1 MTNEAIRKPTF
12 AEALIPIVFLII
24 IISVSILKFGAD
36 PQIPLLMATIVAVL
50 LGLKLG
56 YKWDEMERGMIATIN
71 SSMQAILIQMI
82 IGIIIGT
89 WILAGVVPAMIYYG
103 LQILSP
109 SIFLPS
115 AALLCA
121 IISVATG
128 SAWTTAGTVGIA
140 LLGVGQGLGMPLPLV
155 AGAIISGA
163 YFGDKMSPLSDSTNL
178 AAAVTEVKL
187 FDHIGHMLKTT
198 SVSFV
203 IALILYGIIGM
214 KYSGSALDA
223 AQINQLLEALKQHF
237 YISPILLL
245 PPILVVSIVVMKVPA
260 VPGLLCGGILGGI
273 FAMIFQKVSLASVI
287 IVSHYG
293 FKCETGFK
301 AMDSLLSRGGLDS
314 MMYTVSLIIVA
325 MCFGGV
331 IEKIKVLEVIA
342 EKLLIF
348 TKTRGSL
355 VLTTA
360 LSSIFCNF
368 TMADQYL
375 SIVVPG
381 RMFRKSYEEKHLKLK
396 NLSRV
401 LEDSGTLTSSLVPWS
416 TCGAFMMTTLGVHP
430 FTYLPFAFLNLI
442 NPIVSVIYGYTGFTM
457 ETEDEVID
465 DESVDDEEIEG
476 EPGKLVDNL

>member
-1 MTNEAIRKPTF
+1 MNVKTIKRPTF
-12 AEALIPIVFLII
+12 IEALVPITFLII

-36 PQIPLLMATIVAVL
+36 PQIPLLLATIVAVL
-50 LGLKLG
+50 LGFKLG
-56 YKWDEMERGMIATIN
+56 YKWDDMEKGMISTIN

-89 WILAGVVPAMIYYG
+89 WILAGIVPTMIYYG

-109 SIFLPS
+109 AIFLPS
-115 AALLCA
+115 AAILCA

-155 AGAIISGA
+155 AGTIISGA

-203 IALILYGIIGM
+203 IALILYGFVGM
-214 KYSGSALDA
+214 KYSGSALDT
-223 AQINQLLEALKQHF
+223 AQINQLLDALKQHF
-237 YISPILLL
+237 HISPILLL
-245 PPILVVSIVVMKVPA
+245 PPILVVSIVIMKVPA

-273 FAMIFQKVSLASVI
+273 FAIIFQKSTLADVI
-287 IVSHYG
+287 LVSHYG
-293 FKCETGFK
+293 FNSQSGFE

-375 SIVVPG
+375 AIVVPG
-381 RMFRKSYEEKHLKLK
+381 RMFRKSYEEKNLKLK

-416 TCGAFMMTTLGVHP
+416 TCGAFMLTTLGVHP
-430 FTYLPFAFLNLI
+430 FAYLPFAFLNLI
-442 NPIVSVIYGYTGFTM
+442 NPIVSIIYGYTGFTM
-457 ETEDEVID
+457 EKDEILSPSEEID
-465 DESVDDEEIEG
+465 DSSSSQELINEIE
-476 EPGKLVDNL
+476 

>member
-1 MTNEAIRKPTF
+1 MNVKTIKRPTF
-12 AEALIPIVFLII
+12 IEALIPITFLII

-36 PQIPLLMATIVAVL
+36 PQIPLLLATIVAVL
-50 LGLKLG
+50 LGFKLG
-56 YKWDEMERGMIATIN
+56 YKWDDMEKGMISTIN

-89 WILAGVVPAMIYYG
+89 WILAGIVPTMIYYG

-109 SIFLPS
+109 AIFLPS
-115 AALLCA
+115 AAILCA

-155 AGAIISGA
+155 AGTIISGA

-187 FDHIGHMLKTT
+187 FDHISHMLKTT
-198 SVSFV
+198 SVSFI
-203 IALILYGIIGM
+203 IALILYGIVGM
-214 KYSGSALDA
+214 KYSGSTLDT
-223 AQINQLLEALKQHF
+223 AQINQLLDSLKQHF
-237 YISPILLL
+237 HISPILLL
-245 PPILVVSIVVMKVPA
+245 PPILVVSIVIMKVPA

-273 FAMIFQKVSLASVI
+273 FAIIFQKATLADVI
-287 IVSHYG
+287 LVSHYG
-293 FKCETGFK
+293 FNSQSGFK

-375 SIVVPG
+375 AIVVPG
-381 RMFRKSYEEKHLKLK
+381 RMFRKSYEEKNLKLK

-416 TCGAFMMTTLGVHP
+416 TCGAFMLTTLGVHP
-430 FTYLPFAFLNLI
+430 FAYLPFAFLNLI
-442 NPIVSVIYGYTGFTM
+442 NPVVSVIYGYTGFTM
-457 ETEDEVID
+457 EKDEIISSTEEID
-465 DESVDDEEIEG
+465 DSSNSQELINEIE
-476 EPGKLVDNL
+476 

>member
-1 MTNEAIRKPTF
+1 MNVKTIKHPTF
-12 AEALIPIVFLII
+12 IEALVPITFLII

-36 PQIPLLMATIVAVL
+36 PQIPLLLATIVAVL
-50 LGLKLG
+50 LGFKLG
-56 YKWDEMERGMIATIN
+56 YKWDDMEKGMISTIN

-89 WILAGVVPAMIYYG
+89 WILAGIVPTMIYYG

-109 SIFLPS
+109 AIFLPS
-115 AALLCA
+115 AAILCA

-155 AGAIISGA
+155 AGTIISGA

-198 SVSFV
+198 SVSFI
-203 IALILYGIIGM
+203 IALILYGFVGM
-214 KYSGSALDA
+214 KYSSSALDT
-223 AQINQLLEALKQHF
+223 AQINQLLDALKQHF
-237 YISPILLL
+237 HISPILLL
-245 PPILVVSIVVMKVPA
+245 PPILVVSIVIMKVPA

-273 FAMIFQKVSLASVI
+273 FAIIFQKSTLADVI
-287 IVSHYG
+287 LVSHYG
-293 FKCETGFK
+293 FNSQSGFE

-314 MMYTVSLIIVA
+314 MMYTVSLIIIA

-375 SIVVPG
+375 AIVVPG
-381 RMFRKSYEEKHLKLK
+381 RMFRKSYEEKNLKLK

-416 TCGAFMMTTLGVHP
+416 TCGAFMLTTLGVHP
-430 FTYLPFAFLNLI
+430 FAYLPFAFLNLI
-442 NPIVSVIYGYTGFTM
+442 NPIVSIIYGYTGFTM
-457 ETEDEVID
+457 EKDEVISPT
-465 DESVDDEEIEG
+465 EEVDDSSNSKELINEIE
-476 EPGKLVDNL
+476 

>member
-1 MTNEAIRKPTF
+1 MNVKTIKRPTF
-12 AEALIPIVFLII
+12 IEALIPITFLII

-36 PQIPLLMATIVAVL
+36 PQIPLLLATIVAVL
-50 LGLKLG
+50 LGFKLG
-56 YKWDEMERGMIATIN
+56 YKWDDMEKGMISTIN

-89 WILAGVVPAMIYYG
+89 WILAGIVPTMIYYG

-109 SIFLPS
+109 AIFLPS
-115 AALLCA
+115 AAILCA

-155 AGAIISGA
+155 AGTIISGA

-187 FDHIGHMLKTT
+187 FDHISHMLKTT
-198 SVSFV
+198 SVSFI
-203 IALILYGIIGM
+203 IALILYGIVGM
-214 KYSGSALDA
+214 KYSGSALDT
-223 AQINQLLEALKQHF
+223 AQINQLLDSLKQHF
-237 YISPILLL
+237 HISPILLL
-245 PPILVVSIVVMKVPA
+245 PPILVVSIVIMKVPA

-273 FAMIFQKVSLASVI
+273 FAIIFQKATLADVI
-287 IVSHYG
+287 LVSHYG
-293 FKCETGFK
+293 FNSQSGFK

-375 SIVVPG
+375 AIVVPG
-381 RMFRKSYEEKHLKLK
+381 RMFRKSYEEKNLKLK

-416 TCGAFMMTTLGVHP
+416 TCGAFMLTTLGVHP
-430 FTYLPFAFLNLI
+430 FAYLPFAFLNLI
-442 NPIVSVIYGYTGFTM
+442 NPVVSVIYGYTGFTM
-457 ETEDEVID
+457 EKDEIISSTEEID
-465 DESVDDEEIEG
+465 DSSNSQELINEIE
-476 EPGKLVDNL
+476 

>member
-1 MTNEAIRKPTF
+1 MKKSEVRKPTF
-12 AEALIPIVFLII
+12 LEALVPIVFLIV
-24 IISVSILKFGAD
+24 IISLSILKFGAD
-36 PQIPLLMATIVAVL
+36 PQIPLLMATGVAVL
-50 LGLKLG
+50 LGFRLG
-56 YKWDEMERGMIATIN
+56 FKWDEMEAGMIATIN

-89 WILAGVVPAMIYYG
+89 WILAGIVPTMIYYG

-109 SIFLPS
+109 GIFLPT
-115 AALLCA
+115 AAILCA
-121 IISVATG
+121 VISVATG

-198 SVSFV
+198 SVSFA
-203 IALILYGIIGM
+203 IALVLYGFVGM
-214 KYSGSALDA
+214 KYSGSN
-223 AQINQLLEALKQHF
+223 INVTEINELLGAMKSTF

-245 PPILVVSIVVMKVPA
+245 PPILVVAIVVMKVPA
-260 VPGLLCGGILGGI
+260 VPGLLSGGVLGGI
-273 FAMIFQKVSLASVI
+273 SAMVFQKASLADVI
-287 IVSHYG
+287 KVSHYG
-293 FKCETGFK
+293 YQSKSGFA
-301 AMDSLLSRGGLDS
+301 AMDDLLSRGGLDS

-331 IEKIKVLEVIA
+331 IEKTGVLEVIA
-342 EKLLIF
+342 EKLLRF
-348 TKTRGSL
+348 TKTTGSL

-360 LSSIFCNF
+360 VSSIFCNF

-375 SIVVPG
+375 AIVVPG
-381 RMFRKSYEEKHLKLK
+381 RMYRKSFEEKNLKMK

-430 FTYLPFAFLNLI
+430 FAYLPFAFLNLI

-457 ETEDEVID
+457 EKNSDIESDPEEDI
-465 DESVDDEEIEG
+465 ESV
-476 EPGKLVDNL
+476 PKWVM

>member
-1 MTNEAIRKPTF
+1 MNVKTIKRPTF
-12 AEALIPIVFLII
+12 IEALVPITFLII

-36 PQIPLLMATIVAVL
+36 PQIPLLLATIVAVL
-50 LGLKLG
+50 LGFKLG
-56 YKWDEMERGMIATIN
+56 YKWDDMEKGMISTIN

-89 WILAGVVPAMIYYG
+89 WILAGIVPTMIYYG

-109 SIFLPS
+109 AIFLPS
-115 AALLCA
+115 AAILCA

-155 AGAIISGA
+155 AGTIISGA

-203 IALILYGIIGM
+203 IALILYGFVGM
-214 KYSGSALDA
+214 KYSGSALDT
-223 AQINQLLEALKQHF
+223 AQINQLLDALKQHF
-237 YISPILLL
+237 HISPILLL
-245 PPILVVSIVVMKVPA
+245 PPILVVSIVIMKVPA

-273 FAMIFQKVSLASVI
+273 FAIIFQKSTLADVI
-287 IVSHYG
+287 LVSHYG
-293 FKCETGFK
+293 FNSQSGFE

-375 SIVVPG
+375 AIVVPG
-381 RMFRKSYEEKHLKLK
+381 RMFRKSYEEKNLKLK

-416 TCGAFMMTTLGVHP
+416 TCGAFMLTTLGVHP
-430 FTYLPFAFLNLI
+430 FAYLPFAFLNLI
-442 NPIVSVIYGYTGFTM
+442 NPIVSIIYGYTGFTM
-457 ETEDEVID
+457 EKDEILSPTEEID
-465 DESVDDEEIEG
+465 DSSNSQELINEIE
-476 EPGKLVDNL
+476 

>member
-1 MTNEAIRKPTF
+1 MNVKTIKRPTF
-12 AEALIPIVFLII
+12 IEALVPITFLII

-36 PQIPLLMATIVAVL
+36 PQIPLLLATIVAVL
-50 LGLKLG
+50 LGFKLG
-56 YKWDEMERGMIATIN
+56 YKWDDMEKGMISTIN

-89 WILAGVVPAMIYYG
+89 WILAGIVPTMIYYG

-109 SIFLPS
+109 VIFLPS
-115 AALLCA
+115 AAILCA

-155 AGAIISGA
+155 AGTIISGA

-187 FDHIGHMLKTT
+187 FDHISHMLKTT
-198 SVSFV
+198 SVSFI
-203 IALILYGIIGM
+203 IALILYGFVGM
-214 KYSGSALDA
+214 KYSGSALDT
-223 AQINQLLEALKQHF
+223 AQINQLLDALKQHF
-237 YISPILLL
+237 HISPILLL
-245 PPILVVSIVVMKVPA
+245 PPILVVSIVIMKVPA

-273 FAMIFQKVSLASVI
+273 FAIIFQKSTLADVI
-287 IVSHYG
+287 LVSHYG
-293 FKCETGFK
+293 FNSQSGFE

-375 SIVVPG
+375 AIVVPG
-381 RMFRKSYEEKHLKLK
+381 RMFRKSYEEKNLKLK

-416 TCGAFMMTTLGVHP
+416 TCGAFMLTTLGVHP
-430 FTYLPFAFLNLI
+430 FAYLPFAFLNLI
-442 NPIVSVIYGYTGFTM
+442 NPIVSIIYGYTGFTM
-457 ETEDEVID
+457 EKDEILSPTEEID
-465 DESVDDEEIEG
+465 DSSNSQELINEIE
-476 EPGKLVDNL
+476 

>member
-1 MTNEAIRKPTF
+1 MNVKTIKRPTF
-12 AEALIPIVFLII
+12 IEALVPITFLII

-36 PQIPLLMATIVAVL
+36 PQIPLLLATIVAVL
-50 LGLKLG
+50 LGFKLG
-56 YKWDEMERGMIATIN
+56 YKWDDMEKGMISTIN

-89 WILAGVVPAMIYYG
+89 WILAGIVPTMIYYG

-109 SIFLPS
+109 AIFLPS
-115 AALLCA
+115 VAILCA

-155 AGAIISGA
+155 AGTIISGA

-203 IALILYGIIGM
+203 IALILYGFVGM
-214 KYSGSALDA
+214 KYSGSALDT
-223 AQINQLLEALKQHF
+223 AQINQLLDALKQHF
-237 YISPILLL
+237 HISPILLL
-245 PPILVVSIVVMKVPA
+245 PPILVVSIVIMKVPA

-273 FAMIFQKVSLASVI
+273 FAIIFQKSTLADVI
-287 IVSHYG
+287 LVSHYG
-293 FKCETGFK
+293 FNSQSGFE

-375 SIVVPG
+375 AIVVPG
-381 RMFRKSYEEKHLKLK
+381 RMFRKSYEEKNLKLK

-416 TCGAFMMTTLGVHP
+416 TCGAFMLTTLGVHP
-430 FTYLPFAFLNLI
+430 FAYLPFAFLNLI
-442 NPIVSVIYGYTGFTM
+442 NPIVSIIYGYTGFTM
-457 ETEDEVID
+457 EKDEILSPTEEID
-465 DESVDDEEIEG
+465 DSSNSQELINEIE
-476 EPGKLVDNL
+476 

>member
-1 MTNEAIRKPTF
+1 MNVKTIKRPTF
-12 AEALIPIVFLII
+12 IEALIPITFLII

-36 PQIPLLMATIVAVL
+36 PQIPLLLATIVAVL
-50 LGLKLG
+50 LGFKLG
-56 YKWDEMERGMIATIN
+56 YKWDDMEKGMISTIN

-89 WILAGVVPAMIYYG
+89 WILAGIVPTMIYYG

-109 SIFLPS
+109 AIFLPS
-115 AALLCA
+115 AAILCA

-155 AGAIISGA
+155 AGTIISGA

-187 FDHIGHMLKTT
+187 FDHISHMLKTT
-198 SVSFV
+198 SVSFI
-203 IALILYGIIGM
+203 IALILYGIVGM
-214 KYSGSALDA
+214 KYSGSALDT
-223 AQINQLLEALKQHF
+223 AQINQLLDSLKQHF
-237 YISPILLL
+237 HISPILLL
-245 PPILVVSIVVMKVPA
+245 PPILVVSIVIMKVPA

-273 FAMIFQKVSLASVI
+273 FAIIFQKATLADVI
-287 IVSHYG
+287 LVSHYG
-293 FKCETGFK
+293 FNSQSGFK

-375 SIVVPG
+375 AIVVPG
-381 RMFRKSYEEKHLKLK
+381 RMLRKSYEEKNLKLK

-416 TCGAFMMTTLGVHP
+416 TCGAFMLTTLGVHP
-430 FTYLPFAFLNLI
+430 FAYLPFAFLNLI
-442 NPIVSVIYGYTGFTM
+442 NPVVSVIYGYTGFTM
-457 ETEDEVID
+457 EKDEIISSTEEID
-465 DESVDDEEIEG
+465 DSSNSQELINEIE
-476 EPGKLVDNL
+476 

>member
-1 MTNEAIRKPTF
+1 MNVKTIKRPTF
-12 AEALIPIVFLII
+12 IEALVPITFLII

-36 PQIPLLMATIVAVL
+36 PQIPLLLATIVAVL
-50 LGLKLG
+50 LGFKLG
-56 YKWDEMERGMIATIN
+56 YKWDDMEKGMISTIN

-89 WILAGVVPAMIYYG
+89 WILAGIVPTMIYYG

-109 SIFLPS
+109 AIFLPS
-115 AALLCA
+115 AAILCA

-155 AGAIISGA
+155 AGTIISGA

-198 SVSFV
+198 SVSFI
-203 IALILYGIIGM
+203 IALILYGFVGM
-214 KYSGSALDA
+214 KYSGSALDT
-223 AQINQLLEALKQHF
+223 AQINQLLDALKQHF
-237 YISPILLL
+237 HISPILLL
-245 PPILVVSIVVMKVPA
+245 PPILVVSIVIMKVPA

-273 FAMIFQKVSLASVI
+273 FAIIFQKSTLADVI
-287 IVSHYG
+287 LVSHYG
-293 FKCETGFK
+293 FNSQSGFE

-375 SIVVPG
+375 AIVVPG
-381 RMFRKSYEEKHLKLK
+381 RMFRKSYEEKNLKLK

-416 TCGAFMMTTLGVHP
+416 TCGAFMLTTLGVHP
-430 FTYLPFAFLNLI
+430 FAYLPFAFLNLI
-442 NPIVSVIYGYTGFTM
+442 NPIISIIYGYTGFTM
-457 ETEDEVID
+457 EKDEILSPTEEID
-465 DESVDDEEIEG
+465 DSSSSQELINETE
-476 EPGKLVDNL
+476 